1 MVKKA
6 SNVLMLSTGVSLIGL
21 IGLGVQASQA
31 TVLVDSPFNYTVG
44 SPLDGQSNASDVGF
58 GSGTYGGGIWLGYP
72 GTPTAPSNINT
83 VGPTLTYTDA
93 NGNSLA
99 VSGNSA
105 SINVST
111 SRSGTTNEASYRNLA
126 GEIGNNGTSSAS
138 GYAVTPPQTLW
149 ISFIAQVPS
158 SEATSGYNFGG
169 VEFVDQANGNK
180 QGLFIGQ
187 TGTVPVWGLSN
198 NNGSVSAKVTDQ
210 TFTNKAFLVA
220 EVILGGASYNSV
232 AGGSAVINLWQNPL
246 LGPTAPAVP
255 DATINNGV
263 NFQFNQIA
271 MNAGATIS
279 FGEIRVGTTWA
290 DVAPIATPEPA
301 PAALLG
307 IAGIASLLLCRRKR
321 VNTGQIG
328 NP

>member
-1 MVKKA
+1 MLKKM
-6 SNVLMLSTGVSLIGL
+6 SNILMLSTGASLVGL
-21 IGLGVQASQA
+21 VGFGVQAAQA

-44 SPLDGQSNASDVGF
+44 SPLDGQSNSSDIGF

-72 GTPTAPSNINT
+72 GTPSNPSNINT
-83 VGPTLTYTDA
+83 IGQQLTYTDA

-105 SINVST
+105 SINVT
-111 SRSGTTNEASYRNLA
+111 TTRSGSTNEASYRDLS
-126 GEIGNNGTSSAS
+126 GEIGNSGASSAS

-180 QGLFIGQ
+180 QGLFMGQ
-187 TGTVPVWGLSN
+187 TGTVPVWGISN
-198 NNGSVSAKVTDQ
+198 DNGSISAKVTDQ
-210 TFTNKAFLVA
+210 PFTDKAFLVA
-220 EVILGGASYNSV
+220 EVILGGAPYNSV

-246 LGPTAPAVP
+246 LGPSAPATP
-255 DATINNGV
+255 DATINDGV

-290 DVAPIATPEPA
+290 DVAPISTPEPT
-301 PAALLG
+301 PVALLG
-307 IAGIASLLLCRRKR
+307 IAGVASLLLCRRKR
-321 VNTGQIG
+321 SSVHAINS
-328 NP
+328 

>member
-1 MVKKA
+1 MLRNM
-6 SNVLMLSTGVSLIGL
+6 SNILMLSAGASLIGL
-21 IGLGVQASQA
+21 MGFGVQASQA
-31 TVLVDSPFNYTVG
+31 TALVDSPFNYTVG
-44 SPLDGQSNASDVGF
+44 SPLDGQSNSSDIGF

-72 GTPTAPSNINT
+72 GTPTSPSNINT
-83 VGPTLTYTDA
+83 VGQRLTYTDG
-93 NGNSLA
+93 NGNTLA

-105 SINVST
+105 SINVTS
-111 SRSGTTNEASYRNLA
+111 SRSGSTNEASYRDLA
-126 GEIGNNGTSSAS
+126 GELGNNGSSSAS
-138 GYAVTPPQTLW
+138 GYAVTPSQTLW

-187 TGTVPVWGLSN
+187 TGTTPVWGMSN

-210 TFTNKAFLVA
+210 PFTDKAFLVA
-220 EVILGGASYNSV
+220 EVILGGAPYNGV

-246 LGPTAPAVP
+246 LGPTAPTTP
-255 DATINNGV
+255 DAAISNGV

-307 IAGIASLLLCRRKR
+307 IAGVASLLLCRRKR
-321 VNTGQIG
+321 VTGHLG
-328 NP
+328 NL